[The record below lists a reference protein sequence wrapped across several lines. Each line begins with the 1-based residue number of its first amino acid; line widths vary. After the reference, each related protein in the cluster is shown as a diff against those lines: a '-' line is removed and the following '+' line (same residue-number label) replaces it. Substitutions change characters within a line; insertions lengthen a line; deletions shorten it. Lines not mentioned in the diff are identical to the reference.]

1 MVGMRDVAKEAG
13 VSLSTVSL
21 VVNDTGYVSHDMR
34 DRVAAA
40 MKKLDYI
47 PNELARNFYRDRTDM
62 IGVIVPTITHPFF
75 STLAAALQHELAG
88 KGYRTLLCSQADT
101 EAGEA
106 EYVDMLQRHMMDG
119 IIMAAHTSHA
129 PDYWTSIGRPVV
141 AFDRYLGAGIPS
153 IGSDHVHGGQLIA
166 QQLIRTGARH
176 VVSIGGPR
184 SQFHDLPAQGSRS
197 PQDSQGSQD
206 SQDSQLTQ
214 LSQST
219 QAGQSRQIRAKA
231 GVGASVSGASNG
243 SDSVDTTF
251 PTVRYY
257 LTLERELSQ
266 AAIRYD
272 YIEVGEVYDVQGY
285 PRIAHEIF
293 ERFPDVDAIVGSD
306 VSAAYCIQEALRR
319 GRRIPDELQIIAYDG
334 SYLADAAGMRI
345 TAIRQDFAMI
355 AKLASERI
363 IAEIGKSE
371 TGKATR
377 AATSGQASG
386 AMRRDGAAAPASPG
400 EDGTEERPD
409 VRPQSALV
417 PVQLRL
423 GETTRG

>member
-21 VVNDTGYVSHDMR
+21 VVNDTGYVSDDMR
-34 DRVAAA
+34 ERVAVA

-47 PNELARNFYRDRTDM
+47 PNELARNFYRDRTNM
-62 IGVIVPTITHPFF
+62 IGVIVPTISHPFF

-88 KGYRTLLCSQADT
+88 RGYRTLLCSQADA
-101 EAGEA
+101 EGGEA

-129 PDYWTSIGRPVV
+129 PDYWTLIGRPVV

-153 IGSDHVHGGQLIA
+153 ICSDHVHGGQLIA

-184 SQFHDLPAQGSRS
+184 SQFHDLP
-197 PQDSQGSQD
+197 SQGARSDASID
-206 SQDSQLTQ
+206 SD
-214 LSQST
+214 
-219 QAGQSRQIRAKA
+219 
-231 GVGASVSGASNG
+231 GVN
-243 SDSVDTTF
+243 TTF

-257 LTLERELSQ
+257 LTLEHELGR

-272 YIEVGEVYDVQGY
+272 YVEVGEVYDVQGY

-306 VSAAYCIQEALRR
+306 ISAAYCVQEALRR
-319 GRRIPDELQIIAYDG
+319 GARIPDELQIIAYDG
-334 SYLADAAGMRI
+334 SYLTEAAGMRI
-345 TAIRQDFAMI
+345 TAIRQDFATI
-355 AKLASERI
+355 AKLTSERI
-363 IAEIGKSE
+363 IEEIGKGE
-371 TGKATR
+371 KGAAGKGAR
-377 AATSGQASG
+377 GSAPSQSSSAA
-386 AMRRDGAAAPASPG
+386 RRDPAGPAFTSTG
-400 EDGTEERPD
+400 EGDGHTGTY
-409 VRPQSALV
+409 PQSELV
-417 PVQLRL
+417 PVQLRF
-423 GETTRG
+423 GETTRA

>member
-1 MVGMRDVAKEAG
+1 MRDVAKEAG

-21 VVNDTGYVSHDMR
+21 VVNDTGYVSDDMR
-34 DRVAAA
+34 ERVAAA

-62 IGVIVPTITHPFF
+62 IGVIVPTISHPFF

-88 KGYRTLLCSQADT
+88 RGYRTLLCSQADA
-101 EAGEA
+101 EGGEA

-129 PDYWTSIGRPVV
+129 PDYWTLIDRPVV

-153 IGSDHVHGGQLIA
+153 ICSDHVHGGQLIA

-184 SQFHDLPAQGSRS
+184 SQFHDLPAHLSS
-197 PQDSQGSQD
+197 HS
-206 SQDSQLTQ
+206 
-214 LSQST
+214 LSQS
-219 QAGQSRQIRAKA
+219 ARSN
-231 GVGASVSGASNG
+231 VSLG
-243 SDSVDTTF
+243 SDGVNTTF

-257 LTLERELSQ
+257 LTLEHELGQ

-272 YIEVGEVYDVQGY
+272 YVEVGEVYDVQGY

-306 VSAAYCIQEALRR
+306 ISAAYCVQEALRR
-319 GRRIPDELQIIAYDG
+319 GARIPDELQIIAYDG
-334 SYLADAAGMRI
+334 SYLTEAAGMRI
-345 TAIRQDFAMI
+345 TAIRQDFATI
-355 AKLASERI
+355 AKLTSERI
-363 IAEIGKSE
+363 IEEIGKGE
-371 TGKATR
+371 KGAAGKGAR
-377 AATSGQASG
+377 GSASSQSSG
-386 AMRRDGAAAPASPG
+386 AVRRRSGNADATVPSFTDEG
-400 EDGTEERPD
+400 GTEGQGYQPD
-409 VRPQSALV
+409 SHPQGELV

-423 GETTRG
+423 GETTRA